1 MGKSNMEERERENF
15 LAAPRIG
22 VISINRISVNSPLA
36 TPVWYNYVPGGD
48 VTVLMGRESVKY
60 QLILASGGFTLTAQN
75 EQYPYGYVSV
85 SGGATVDDSPN
96 PDEILALARRYRPE
110 PEARQF
116 AEAHTNMSEEVLVR
130 MRPKIWFS
138 QDYTKS

>member
-36 TPVWYNYVPGGD
+36 TPVWYNYVRGGD

-75 EQYPYGYVSV
+75 STHM
-85 SGGATVDDSPN
+85 ATSASPVT
-96 PDEILALARRYRPE
+96 RRLMI
-110 PEARQF
+110 RQIRTRF
-116 AEAHTNMSEEVLVR
+116 WR
-130 MRPKIWFS
+130 
-138 QDYTKS
+138 